1 MNRLKQEP
9 SESDIV
15 ENVDEADG
23 AAASTS
29 ASGLTNG
36 HNHNSATEL
45 KPNVEV
51 SLTEDSLQNVVPTY
65 NNNNSI
71 VPSQVNIFKVSHL
84 IENSSKDLPEIYSIL
99 TLNLLLI

>member
-15 ENVDEADG
+15 EDVDEADG
-23 AAASTS
+23 AAAAP

-36 HNHNSATEL
+36 HNHSSATEL